1 MIISCVDKYFKP
13 QKKFF
18 PALLCCLHRIAGRDS
33 KMCSKMQK
41 YDLFIPNMQEFSYKM
56 RKIITQHYIYIL
68 KNSEYTGI
76 HN

>member
-1 MIISCVDKYFKP
+1 
-13 QKKFF
+13 
-18 PALLCCLHRIAGRDS
+18 
-33 KMCSKMQK
+33 MCSKVQK
-41 YDLFIPNMQEFSYKM
+41 NDLFIPNMQEFSYKM